1 MYKLSIISILFI
13 SLSATAQTSADRP
26 RTIFGQCN
34 KDSLMNPPFDQWF
47 KTGYDSYQPASATTA
62 ALKNQNF
69 KDISVQ
75 VFFGT
80 WCGDSKREVPHFLK
94 LLNEISFPENKTT
107 LIAVGNSDSLLK
119 QSPQHQEDGKGI
131 FRVPT
136 IIVYK
141 NGVEVNRINEF
152 PVNSL
157 EKDFL
162 QILTNQSY
170 SPNYHSFSFIKKW
183 MSDGTLSD
191 ENISS
196 RSLSAQ
202 LELLVTN
209 ENELN
214 SLGYVLLKQGKKKD
228 ALKIFQANY
237 YLFPQSSNVSSS
249 LGEGYY
255 ENNDYKKAI
264 SSLERSLELNKDP
277 KAIPEILSI
286 LYKAK
291 EKEKG

>member
-1 MYKLSIISILFI
+1 MYKLFIILPVFI
-13 SLSATAQTSADRP
+13 SLSASAQTSTDKP
-26 RTIFGQCN
+26 RIIYGQCTR
-34 KDSLMNPPFDQWF
+34 DSLLNPPFDQWF

-69 KDISVQ
+69 KDISIE

-80 WCGDSKREVPHFLK
+80 WCGDSKREVPRFLK

-107 LIAVGNSDSLLK
+107 LIAVGGGDSLLK
-119 QSPQHQEDGKGI
+119 QSPRHQEEGKGI

-141 NGVEVNRINEF
+141 NGVEINRINEF
-152 PVNSL
+152 PVSSL

-162 QILTNQSY
+162 QILANQSY
-170 SPNYHSFSFIKKW
+170 SPNYHSFFLIKKW
-183 MSDGTLSD
+183 LSDGTLAD

-196 RSLSAQ
+196 RSLSGQ
-202 LELLVTN
+202 LELLVNN

-228 ALKIFQANY
+228 ALRIFQANY

-255 ENNDYKKAI
+255 ENSDYKKAI

-277 KAIPEILSI
+277 KAIPEILLI

-291 EKEKG
+291 EKG